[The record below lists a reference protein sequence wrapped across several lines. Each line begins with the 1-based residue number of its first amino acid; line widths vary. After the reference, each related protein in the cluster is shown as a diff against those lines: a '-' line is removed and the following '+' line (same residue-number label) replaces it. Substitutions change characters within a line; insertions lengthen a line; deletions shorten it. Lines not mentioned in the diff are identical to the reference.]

1 VIASRLW
8 ILEGPDGSGK
18 SMLADALV
26 GAGGA
31 LAGAHRVHCG
41 PFPRV
46 GRGLAR
52 LYVEAMLPALLGHR
66 DVVMDRSWLS
76 EPIYAQAR
84 RHAPSRLDAVDL
96 RMLERVAARCQ
107 TVVVRCLPALDR
119 CLAAYRER
127 RPTEY
132 LKSEAELRAV
142 WDLYAAGLRTTLPT
156 VTYDFTRGLLDYD
169 TSDAGALSVAPSY
182 DYAVGVIATR
192 PHPLAASSAGHLD
205 AAALLVGDRLDE
217 IREHDPLLRLPFV
230 GLSGSGAAR
239 WLAAQLERARIPESK
254 LLWACA
260 GEGDGLRPLLAAPGV
275 RPRIVVA
282 LGDAA
287 SRAVDHDV
295 GLIPGVEVICAEDP
309 RRARQQSASR
319 PYELIKRLEARL

>member
-1 VIASRLW
+1 MIAARLW

-26 GAGGA
+26 GAGGV

-41 PFPRV
+41 PFPQV

-96 RMLERVAARCQ
+96 RTLERVAARCQ

-156 VTYDFTRGLLDYD
+156 VD
-169 TSDAGALSVAPSY
+169 Y
-182 DYAVGVIATR
+182 DYADGPPPGDRAQTAATL
-192 PHPLAASSAGHLD
+192 PHPLAAASSGHVK
-205 AAALLVGDRLDE
+205 AEALLVGDRLDE

-239 WLAAQLERARIPESK
+239 WLTAQLERAGIPESK

-260 GEGDGLRPLLAAPGV
+260 NEGDGLRPLLAAPGV

-295 GLIPGVEVICAEDP
+295 GLIPGVEVVCADDP